1 MLVELASV
9 SHEKRLEFISALCF
23 AVDFSGKAPGT
34 SPVPGMPYE
43 LLEQIALPTLLA
55 QRLAQPDD
63 PYVHVWLAMLP
74 SRRLIPELPESREL
88 LEAAHQLAP
97 NDTFIAERLAD
108 ERLNSIWFSC
118 HHLPE
123 ILLSSEHGVREDIA
137 HVRRLLHLLP
147 LKRGDALAKQ
157 IDMYE
162 QQVNEFARTNRD
174 KNEA

>member
-1 MLVELASV
+1 
-9 SHEKRLEFISALCF
+9 
-23 AVDFSGKAPGT
+23 
-34 SPVPGMPYE
+34 
-43 LLEQIALPTLLA
+43 
-55 QRLAQPDD
+55 
-63 PYVHVWLAMLP
+63 MLP
-74 SRRLIPELPESREL
+74 YRRFIPNLPERRKL

-108 ERLNSIWFSC
+108 EGLNSIAFSC

-123 ILLSSEHGVREDIA
+123 GLLSSEHVVREEID

-147 LKRGDALAKQ
+147 QKRGDAFAKQ

-162 QQVNEFARTNRD
+162 QQVNDFTRTNRD